1 MIQIN
6 LKIKTS
12 YSLFK
17 KEIKVIDHLLCGG
30 YFISINAYR
39 VWRKGERVGV
49 QVFRREFY
57 IYIHLDYVRVEI
69 ISCKKKKKNQGVHR
83 TF

>member
-17 KEIKVIDHLLCGG
+17 KEINVIIAHPLCGG
-30 YFISINAYR
+30 YSISINAYR

-49 QVFRREFY
+49 QVSRREFY

-69 ISCKKKKKNQGVHR
+69 ISCKKNIYISR
-83 TF
+83 CT